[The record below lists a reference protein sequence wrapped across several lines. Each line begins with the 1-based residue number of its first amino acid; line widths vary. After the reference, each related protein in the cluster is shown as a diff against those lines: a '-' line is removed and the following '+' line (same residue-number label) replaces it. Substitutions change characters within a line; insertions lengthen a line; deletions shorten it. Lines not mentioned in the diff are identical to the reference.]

1 MKIVQLFENQQN
13 FKKASE
19 DPRVSKLLSIAF
31 RQDRTIPHNTL
42 AKLGP
47 KPDDKSIVLAL
58 GDLIDQA
65 FSSTDYGDISKDG
78 KFDDY
83 VLRQYMNGEVD
94 YEDIS
99 GEVADALGKWK
110 ALSKRGLLQPKHQD
124 FNKFKNISRIQTLMA
139 AEPYR
144 DILASIADQEKL
156 EKMKRDAK
164 SITLIDNDRYF
175 VAIPMNYGACYM
187 FNNAQGTQ
195 ATFCTG
201 GSSGATWF
209 SRYADEGPIITVFD
223 KENMDD
229 INGKWQIHAPT
240 NQIVNARQTNRY
252 SNPDGQFGR
261 LFPGLMVKI
270 VKSMTSKAEE
280 INKASKIIPGNR
292 NGYDVGQATQQLA
305 SKFPNAFTAAD
316 IMSLPPNQVRQ
327 GPEA

>member
-1 MKIVQLFENQQN
+1 MKIEQLLESPQN

-19 DPRVSKLLSIAF
+19 DPRISKLIGIAF
-31 RQDRTIPHNTL
+31 KQDRTIPHNTL
-42 AKLGP
+42 AALGP

-65 FSSTDYGDISKDG
+65 FSSTDFGDISRDG

-83 VLRQYMNGEVD
+83 ILRQYMNGELD

-99 GEVADALGKWK
+99 GEAGDALGKWK
-110 ALSKRGLLQPKHQD
+110 ALSKRGMLQPEHQD
-124 FNKFKNISRIQTLMA
+124 FNRFKNISRIQALMA
-139 AEPYR
+139 GQPYR
-144 DILASIADQEKL
+144 EMLAQIADQEKL

-164 SITLIDNDRYF
+164 SVTLIDNDRYF

-195 ATFCTG
+195 ASFCTG
-201 GSSGATWF
+201 GSSGAQWF
-209 SRYADEGPIITVFD
+209 LRYADEGPIITVFD

-252 SNPDGQFGR
+252 NGDTQFGQ
-261 LFPGLMVKI
+261 LFPGLMVDI

-280 INKASKIIPGNR
+280 INQASKIIPGLR
-292 NGYDVGQATQQLA
+292 TGYDVDASTQQL
-305 SKFPNAFTAAD
+305 KNRFPGAFTL
-316 IMSLPPNQVRQ
+316 SPSQVKQ
-327 GPEA
+327 NPQQPEA

>member
-1 MKIVQLFENQQN
+1 MKIQQLYESPQN

-19 DPRVSKLLSIAF
+19 DPRVSKLLGIAF
-31 RQDRTIPHNTL
+31 KQDRTIPHNTL

-65 FSSTDYGDISKDG
+65 FSSTDFGDISKDG

-83 VLRQYMNGEVD
+83 VLRQYMNGELD

-99 GEVADALGKWK
+99 GEAADALGKWK
-110 ALSKRGLLQPKHQD
+110 ALSKRGMLQPEHQD
-124 FNKFKNISRIQTLMA
+124 FNRFKNIARIQALMA
-139 AEPYR
+139 GQPYR
-144 DILASIADQEKL
+144 EMLAQIADQEKL

-195 ATFCTG
+195 ASFCTG
-201 GSSGATWF
+201 GSSGAQWF
-209 SRYADEGPIITVFD
+209 LRYADEGPIITVFD

-252 SNPDGQFGR
+252 GGDEQFGQ
-261 LFPGLMVKI
+261 LFPGLMVEI
-270 VKSMTSKAEE
+270 VKAITSKAEE
-280 INKASKIIPGNR
+280 INQASKIIPGLR

-305 SKFPNAFTAAD
+305 NKFQGAFTLRPD
-316 IMSLPPNQVRQ
+316 QIKQNPQQ
-327 GPEA
+327 PEA

>member
-1 MKIVQLFENQQN
+1 MKIEQLLESPQN

-19 DPRVSKLLSIAF
+19 DPRVSKLIGIAF
-31 RQDRTIPHNTL
+31 KQDRTIPHNTL
-42 AKLGP
+42 AALGP

-65 FSSTDYGDISKDG
+65 FSSTDFGDISRDG

-83 VLRQYMNGEVD
+83 ILRQYMNGELD

-99 GEVADALGKWK
+99 GEAGDALGKWK
-110 ALSKRGLLQPKHQD
+110 ALSKRGMLQPEHQD
-124 FNKFKNISRIQTLMA
+124 FNRFKNISRIQALMA
-139 AEPYR
+139 GQPYR
-144 DILASIADQEKL
+144 EMLAQIADQEKL

-164 SITLIDNDRYF
+164 SVTLIDNDRYF

-195 ATFCTG
+195 ASFCTG
-201 GSSGATWF
+201 GSSGAQWF
-209 SRYADEGPIITVFD
+209 LRYADEGPIITVFD

-252 SNPDGQFGR
+252 NGDTQFGQ
-261 LFPGLMVKI
+261 LFPGLMFDI
-270 VKSMTSKAEE
+270 VKSMNNKAEE
-280 INKASKIIPGNR
+280 INHASKIIPGLR
-292 NGYDVGQATQQLA
+292 NGYDVGQATRILP
-305 SKFPNAFTAAD
+305 SKFPNAFTA
-316 IMSLPPNQVRQ
+316 PPDQVKQ
-327 GPEA
+327 NPEQPEA